1 MEGDLKMI
9 RFFFCFFL
17 LLLRM
22 YIIILDHLYA
32 VLNGLIHAHIY
43 YILLNTILK
52 IILNKTLDHHGV
64 LQLGS
69 FYRLVHI

>member
-1 MEGDLKMI
+1 
-9 RFFFCFFL
+9 
-17 LLLRM
+17 M